1 MSDTV
6 LNAFPHSQSI
16 LTKPVRWQKWYWEK
30 VINLGKVKQL
40 NPGSEPKSSQI
51 QSLYT
56 LYLYY
61 ITVGD
66 CVLSEFICWI
76 PKVMV
81 ISRWNHLELIR
92 SWGRALMNGITVL
105 MKKIQEHSH
114 TSSATCGHSKEMA
127 IYEPGSESSP
137 DTENCQHRDQGF
149 PASRTL
155 SSKCLLFKPLSEWCS
170 CNSNRLRHSLRL
182 CAELFFLDIYVF
194 GST

>member
-1 MSDTV
+1 
-6 LNAFPHSQSI
+6 
-16 LTKPVRWQKWYWEK
+16 
-30 VINLGKVKQL
+30 
-40 NPGSEPKSSQI
+40 
-51 QSLYT
+51 
-56 LYLYY
+56 
-61 ITVGD
+61 
-66 CVLSEFICWI
+66 
-76 PKVMV
+76 
-81 ISRWNHLELIR
+81 
-92 SWGRALMNGITVL
+92 MNGITVL